1 MLYQTFKVDLTFILL
16 KLFQKSEEE
25 GMLLNSF
32 HKVSFTLLP
41 KPDKNTKKKKKEK
54 KKKKIYRAIS
64 LMNIDAKVLN
74 KILSDKTQ
82 QYIKKVI

>member
-41 KPDKNTKKKKKEK
+41 KPDKNTKKKKKKERKEK
-54 KKKKIYRAIS
+54 KKYIG
-64 LMNIDAKVLN
+64 
-74 KILSDKTQ
+74 
-82 QYIKKVI
+82 QYH